1 MENTIPIDSTK
12 DHIQVLKATI
22 EFELDEKD
30 LTEEQK
36 KQIMMEH
43 IIETMDDWLKG
54 NAIITIE
61 FETEKN
67 EILEQNNIFI
77 H

>member
-1 MENTIPIDSTK
+1 MENRIPIDSTK

-22 EFELDEKD
+22 EFELDEKY

-36 KQIMMEH
+36 KEIMMEH
-43 IIETMDDWLKG
+43 IIETMDDWLEG
-54 NAIITIE
+54 NAVITIE

-67 EILEQNNIFI
+67 EIHQQNNLFI

>member
-1 MENTIPIDSTK
+1 
-12 DHIQVLKATI
+12 
-22 EFELDEKD
+22 
-30 LTEEQK
+30 
-36 KQIMMEH
+36 MEH

-54 NAIITIE
+54 NAVITIE

-67 EILEQNNIFI
+67 EILEQSNIFI

>member
-1 MENTIPIDSTK
+1 MDILHSIDSTK
-12 DHIQVLKATI
+12 DHNQVLKATI

-30 LTEEQK
+30 LTKEQK
-36 KQIMMEH
+36 EQIMMEH
-43 IIETMDDWLKG
+43 IIETMDEWLKG
-54 NAIITIE
+54 NTVITIE

-67 EILEQNNIFI
+67 EIHKQHNIFI